1 MHLRASDHYLS
12 NQHFS
17 DENTLKGN
25 HGDLPSACPSLRLH
39 GWWNNTICNAS
50 VVLEARPMPCAHL
63 LLWGGLRIRY
73 DIEGERR
80 RAFERVGHHD
90 NTASAG
96 LDISIAIKKS

>member
-1 MHLRASDHYLS
+1 MKIPSKEIMEIFPRLVHLCGCRIGGIIP
-12 NQHFS
+12 FVM
-17 DENTLKGN
+17 
-25 HGDLPSACPSLRLH
+25 LPWFWKLGQCLVD
-39 GWWNNTICNAS
+39 IF
-50 VVLEARPMPCAHL
+50 